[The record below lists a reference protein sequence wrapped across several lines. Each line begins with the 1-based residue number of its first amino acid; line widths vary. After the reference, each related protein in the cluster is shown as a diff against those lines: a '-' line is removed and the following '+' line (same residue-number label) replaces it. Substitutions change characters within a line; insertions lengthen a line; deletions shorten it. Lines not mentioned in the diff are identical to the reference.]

1 MGTQREG
8 GSARPQAPLYTP
20 SGVGASATWLVFEG
34 PRLRVTTFSY
44 RQTASDVRGECILA
58 MLFWV
63 IAVLSLAGA
72 FAIVW
77 GLYLLVRRWL

>member
-1 MGTQREG
+1 VWTQREG
-8 GSARPQAPLYTP
+8 GSARPQAPLYAAR
-20 SGVGASATWLVFEG
+20 GGRCICHLASFEG
-34 PRLRVTTFSY
+34 PRLRVTTFSC
-44 RQTASDVRGECILA
+44 RLTASDIRGECILA

-63 IAVLSLAGA
+63 IAVLSVAGA